1 MMKGLSSLPLFI
13 VYTNDTH
20 TNMITILLYMYIVM
34 GVIKEH
40 EDLVFFQ
47 NHVNQYSMTDPNI
60 VSNFLQVKMM
70 I

>member
-1 MMKGLSSLPLFI
+1 MKGLSSLPLFI

-20 TNMITILLYMYIVM
+20 TNMITILLLLYIVM

-47 NHVNQYSMTDPNI
+47 NHVNQYSMTDPTI
-60 VSNFLQVKMM
+60 VSNFLQVDLLM
-70 I
+70 